1 MHDVLRKCIQNF
13 GQPPRAVSLWDR
25 LSYFHVPKPIWLRL
39 NPADK
44 LTTHFKNLNTLY
56 SEGIVVWGH
65 IIQANVL
72 MYEEGRHNC
81 PGELVYSI
89 NDPNRVDPE
98 YLRGVAQEL
107 FRLKGT
113 EPSNPEL
120 QTIANYL
127 TDEMIRV
134 FGLPVP
140 SSISQSN
147 RCAISTTYFFRK
159 HLPKR
164 RLCKRLLPVVVN
176 RQKPHTATVL
186 PERYWPL
193 ELVEW
198 WSN

>member
-1 MHDVLRKCIQNF
+1 MHDVLRRCIHNF
-13 GQPPRAVSLWDR
+13 GEPPRAVSLWDR
-25 LSYFHVPKPIWLRL
+25 LSYFRVPKPDWLWL
-39 NPADK
+39 NPTDK
-44 LTTHFKNLNTLY
+44 LVIHFKNLNTLF

-65 IIQANVL
+65 IIQANSL
-72 MYEEGRHNC
+72 MFEDGPQDC

-89 NDPNRVDPE
+89 DDPDRVDPE
-98 YLRGVAQEL
+98 YLQGVARQL

-113 EPSNPEL
+113 EPEDPDL
-120 QTIANYL
+120 QPIANYL

-140 SSISQSN
+140 SSISPSI
-147 RCAISTTYFFRK
+147 RCRISTTYFVRK

-164 RLCKRLLPVVVN
+164 RLCSSLLPVVVN
-176 RQKPHTATVL
+176 RRDPHTATVL
-186 PERYWPL
+186 PERYWPP